1 MNDWISFCGETSRPD
16 VTRAC
21 LALDTSARLEFAT
34 SADGLRRAVFESAP
48 GELGVIVGPAP
59 DGVSDVNLAAA
70 LAHDGNA
77 RRVVLATAGVSGSLR
92 SRAARAGVDLVVDFE
107 ELGEG
112 PCAEA
117 GRSAADGG
125 PCTLP
130 AAVPLP
136 TSSSRPEGTAPEGSA
151 APVLVFCS
159 GRGGVGKTSIVA
171 AAAAQATLWGLRVVA
186 LDLDLSC
193 GNLYSCFGLTGGF
206 DLARHGV
213 PGEGGTDATR
223 GVCVGGAPSLRVLGP
238 CERPE
243 TAELAMP
250 HVGGLLERLSH
261 ECDLVLVDTSTTFTD
276 AVAQAAQRSDRLVL
290 VTDTRPGAAAAL
302 ARMAGLAVRL
312 GVARTR
318 IARLENRTSPRSRM
332 DFALG
337 RAEVGLEAARAFR
350 TFEGGAEVSDLL
362 SSGDA
367 LDLAEAG
374 SAFSDSV
381 ACVLAQL
388 LAELGRLPPA
398 EGAQQALEADA
409 PGRHRGLLGRL
420 REAR

>member
-1 MNDWISFCGETSRPD
+1 MSDWISFCGEPSRPD
-16 VTRAC
+16 VTHVC
-21 LALDTSARLEFAT
+21 LSLDSSASIEFAT

-92 SRAARAGVDLVVDFE
+92 SRAARAGIDLVVDFE
-107 ELGEG
+107 EMGEG
-112 PCAEA
+112 SHAGA
-117 GRSAADGG
+117 GRSAVDGG
-125 PCTLP
+125 PRALP
-130 AAVPLP
+130 AAAPLP
-136 TSSSRPEGTAPEGSA
+136 VPPSRARSVAPEGFV

-171 AAAAQATLWGLRVVA
+171 AAAAQATLWDLRVVA

-193 GNLYSCFGLTGGF
+193 GNLYSCFGLPGGF
-206 DLARHGV
+206 DLARIATSSDGEADGV
-213 PGEGGTDATR
+213 R
-223 GVCVGGAPSLRVLGP
+223 GVCVGGAPSLRIFGP

-243 TAELAMP
+243 MAELVMP
-250 HVGGLLERLSH
+250 HVGDLLERLAH
-261 ECDLVLVDTSTTFTD
+261 ECDLVLVDTSATFTD
-276 AVAQAAQRSDRLVL
+276 AVAQAVQRSDRLVL
-290 VTDTRPGAAAAL
+290 VTDTRPGATAAL

-318 IARLENRTSPRSRM
+318 IARLENRASPRSRV

-337 RAEVGLEAARAFR
+337 RAEVGLEAARSFR
-350 TFEGGAEVSDLL
+350 TFEGGAEVSELM

-367 LDLAEAG
+367 LDLVESG
-374 SAFSDSV
+374 STFSGSV
-381 ACVLAQL
+381 AAVLAQL
-388 LAELGRLPPA
+388 LAELGRLPA
-398 EGAQQALEADA
+398 AQSAQRALEADA
-409 PGRHRGLLGRL
+409 PSRHRGLFGRL
-420 REAR
+420 KEAR